1 MKKTIILIITCVC
14 VAASAN
20 AQQGSGRLSLGT
32 GLLYKNGMDITLA
45 YEHEMNYRHAWEFFV
60 NGYLQWAECGSCGH
74 ICPESFWR
82 NYRSYGFGVAY
93 KPCMTRGRNHYGSL
107 RIGASAGSDMN
118 KFLGGLHGQLARR
131 DEDDGLHALFRRLD
145 LLEYRQPE
153 SRRFTR
159 AGLGLRDD
167 VVLSRE
173 QTGNR
178 KSLDGGGCFEP
189 FCLDGR
195 EHLLAEA

>member
-1 MKKTIILIITCVC
+1 MTMKKTIILIITCVC

-118 KFLGGLHGQLARR
+118 KFLGGLHLGYEHNYVL
-131 DEDDGLHALFRRLD
+131 
-145 LLEYRQPE
+145 
-153 SRRFTR
+153 R
-159 AGLGLRDD
+159 AG
-167 VVLSRE
+167 
-173 QTGNR
+173 
-178 KSLDGGGCFEP
+178 
-189 FCLDGR
+189 
-195 EHLLAEA
+195 